1 MTYTHSYQDI
11 HGEYTHVFYNIYDKK
26 ITIVITEQALLDNV
40 EIDYFY
46 LPIYHD
52 SSNDDMLY
60 HGLFNIESNELLIKG
75 RTYGKYEYLE
85 KLALSIVENKIFEN
99 I

>member
-26 ITIVITEQALLDNV
+26 ITIVVTDKALIDNV
-40 EIDYFY
+40 EMEY
-46 LPIYHD
+46 LYIPIYHD
-52 SSNDDMLY
+52 SHDDMFNQ
-60 HGLFNIESNELLIKG
+60 GLFNIESNELLIKG

-85 KLALSIVENKIFEN
+85 KLALSIIENKIFEN